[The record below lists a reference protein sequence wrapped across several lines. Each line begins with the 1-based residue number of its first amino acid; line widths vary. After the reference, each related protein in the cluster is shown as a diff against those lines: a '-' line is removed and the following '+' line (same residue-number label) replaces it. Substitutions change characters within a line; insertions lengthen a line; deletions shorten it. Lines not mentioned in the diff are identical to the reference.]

1 MIVRDRAADYDP
13 NIEVRSRHAAVL
25 WPRYVRDDAANLYS
39 VGARPEPEVLAP
51 SESRVRSLAAVR
63 VRRGPLVRTMRVASR

>member
-1 MIVRDRAADYDP
+1 MLWSRD
-13 NIEVRSRHAAVL
+13 
-25 WPRYVRDDAANLYS
+25 VRDDAANLYS